1 MRLQDLRP
9 TKGSVHRRKRVGRG
23 YGSGRGGHE
32 SGRGTKGQNSRSGG
46 GVRLGFEGGQTPV
59 WMRFPKRGF
68 HNYTRIEYATVNL
81 DTLEARFD
89 AGGEVTLEGLRKMRL
104 VKGRKERLKV
114 LGRGDLTKPLT
125 VRADRFT
132 VSARAK
138 IEEVGGK
145 AEVI

>member
-1 MRLQDLRP
+1 
-9 TKGSVHRRKRVGRG
+9 
-23 YGSGRGGHE
+23 
-32 SGRGTKGQNSRSGG
+32 
-46 GVRLGFEGGQTPV
+46 
-59 WMRFPKRGF
+59 
-68 HNYTRIEYATVNL
+68 
-81 DTLEARFD
+81 
-89 AGGEVTLEGLRKMRL
+89 MRL

-132 VSARAK
+132 ASARAK